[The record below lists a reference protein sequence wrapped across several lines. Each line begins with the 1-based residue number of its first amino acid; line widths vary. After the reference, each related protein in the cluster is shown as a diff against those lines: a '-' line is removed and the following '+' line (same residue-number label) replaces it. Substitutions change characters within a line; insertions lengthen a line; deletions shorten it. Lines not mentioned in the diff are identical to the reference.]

1 MTTPTTYATL
11 KTALDDWS
19 HSGGDMDTRWAE
31 IIAFAEARMNDEL
44 ILKNME
50 SEETLTLTVSQNYVA
65 LPTGYVSPI
74 ALWLVIASLRV
85 SLEMVLP
92 QDLPY
97 YINNSIPTRWAI
109 DGVNIRFDS
118 PADTAYTAYLR
129 MVKAS
134 NLSDTNTTNYLLTK
148 RPDVYMAAC
157 MVEFARFTSDAET
170 FNMWEPKYLK
180 ATASLKAAESR
191 SRSVNLRTDLPMT
204 GQRASILRGD

>member
-50 SEETLTLTVSQNYVA
+50 SEETLTLTANVNYVA

-74 ALWLVIASLRV
+74 ALWLVVDTQRLPLNMR
-85 SLEMVLP
+85 LP
-92 QDLPY
+92 QQLPY
-97 YINNSIPTRWAI
+97 YTESSIPREWAV
-109 DGVNIRFDS
+109 DGVNVRFDCPS
-118 PADTAYTAYLR
+118 DSAYTAYLR

-134 NLSDTNTTNYLLTK
+134 NLSDTTTTNYLLTK

-180 ATASLKAAESR
+180 ATASLKAAENR
-191 SRSVNLRTDLPMT
+191 SRTANLRTDLPMT